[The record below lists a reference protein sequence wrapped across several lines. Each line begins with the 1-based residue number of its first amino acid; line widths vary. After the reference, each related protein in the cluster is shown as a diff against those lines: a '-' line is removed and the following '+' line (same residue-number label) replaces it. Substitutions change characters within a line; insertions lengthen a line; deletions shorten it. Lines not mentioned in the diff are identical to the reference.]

1 LDFAQYAIAI
11 TSIDSNLDKL
21 AKSEAWLAT
30 FPCTTGWEGALLC
43 RGLALPEGI
52 DIRAMLAGAQDGRR
66 HHTPQIKTTQL
77 LC

>member
-30 FPCTTGWEGALLC
+30 FPMYDWVGGRTSDVC
-43 RGLALPEGI
+43 RGLASCPES
-52 DIRAMLAGAQDGRR
+52 RAMLAGAQDGRR
-66 HHTPQIKTTQL
+66 HPHT
-77 LC
+77 